1 LHAGA
6 VTKPPRLFAFP
17 SPLPNPPLGPAPFI
31 HAAMTL
37 SPDYLSRRRGELDR
51 SMATRGGPRYRVLGR
66 ASGPDRM
73 HFAVWGEFE
82 AKIRAREVATQPR
95 QSPVVV
101 IDAQRPREV
110 TFYFADGGVCTVL
123 TGRNL
128 GLSKNTVMDIVK
140 RADATQ

>member
-1 LHAGA
+1 
-6 VTKPPRLFAFP
+6 
-17 SPLPNPPLGPAPFI
+17 
-31 HAAMTL
+31 
-37 SPDYLSRRRGELDR
+37 
-51 SMATRGGPRYRVLGR
+51 MATRGGPRYRVLGR
-66 ASGPDRM
+66 ASGPDRI